1 MSHELDG
8 ERAIYA
14 RKPAW
19 HRLGTVKEDGWFTA
33 EEALAVLNPDGE
45 PIRKGAVYVKLLVPD
60 ETGKM
65 VEQFVEAEDYSG
77 NVRINPDTKRPQVLG
92 VNGKDY
98 GLVQIED
105 QFRFMDEVVG
115 NIGGSHYETAGLLR
129 MGKQAFVTVD
139 TGAIALDPDGINDR
153 VQKYI
158 LGVNSWDGSLAFRV
172 KMTNVRVECANLL
185 AMALRGSSDKV
196 VSGDWSTKHTRDIM
210 NRTEAAKITL
220 GLWARYNEEWLVEAD
235 HMIHTS
241 LTDDAFNR
249 LVEGLFE
256 TDEKL
261 GVKEKDQEAIAQV
274 RTIYELSPTCEKI
287 HGTVW
292 GGLQAVTEHQ
302 DWYAKVRGGR
312 KSTADESRFRRQLG
326 ETDKGMKD
334 RAWERFYG
342 WSQDN
347 RSVLVGV

>member
-65 VEQFVEAEDYSG
+65 VETFVEAEDYSG

-139 TGAIALDPDGINDR
+139 TGAITLDEGGI
-153 VQKYI
+153 
-158 LGVNSWDGSLAFRV
+158 A
-172 KMTNVRVECANLL
+172 
-185 AMALRGSSDKV
+185 
-196 VSGDWSTKHTRDIM
+196 
-210 NRTEAAKITL
+210 
-220 GLWARYNEEWLVEAD
+220 
-235 HMIHTS
+235 
-241 LTDDAFNR
+241 
-249 LVEGLFE
+249 
-256 TDEKL
+256 
-261 GVKEKDQEAIAQV
+261 
-274 RTIYELSPTCEKI
+274 
-287 HGTVW
+287 
-292 GGLQAVTEHQ
+292 
-302 DWYAKVRGGR
+302 
-312 KSTADESRFRRQLG
+312 
-326 ETDKGMKD
+326 
-334 RAWERFYG
+334 
-342 WSQDN
+342 
-347 RSVLVGV
+347 